1 MRVFISLL
9 FFSFNCCYGQQK
21 NPFQKIVFT
30 KIVVNTSHEK
40 KPVVYIRPDYISFKQ
55 GFVCKQE
62 WKFEKKTRVPLRVRI
77 GSLEYVNKLEG
88 K

>member
-1 MRVFISLL
+1 MIIILL
-9 FFSFNCCYGQQK
+9 LPITCCLGQQK
-21 NPFQKIVFT
+21 NPFPKLIST
-30 KIVVNTSHEK
+30 KSVVNTSHDK

-62 WKFEKKTRVPLRVRI
+62 WRFEKKTRVPLRVRI